1 MNIKLKAK
9 RVERCLTQEELAEKL
24 DMNTATYNRKENGIV
39 DFTLT
44 EIQELMDI
52 LDCEFNDIF
61 LKKQVANK
69 YEKENK

>member
-24 DMNTATYNRKENGIV
+24 DINTATYNRKENGIV

>member
-24 DMNTATYNRKENGIV
+24 DINTATYNRKENGIV

-61 LKKQVANK
+61 FKKQF
-69 YEKENK
+69 

>member
-24 DMNTATYNRKENGIV
+24 DINTATYNRKENGIV

-61 LKKQVANK
+61 FKKQVANK
-69 YEKENK
+69 YENENK